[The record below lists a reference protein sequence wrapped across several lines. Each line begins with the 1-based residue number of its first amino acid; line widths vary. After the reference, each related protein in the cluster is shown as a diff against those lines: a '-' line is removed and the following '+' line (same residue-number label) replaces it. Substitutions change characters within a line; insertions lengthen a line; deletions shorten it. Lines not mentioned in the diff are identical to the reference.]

1 MREAACLRRVA
12 GARPPRCANRS
23 TTLETALTHETSSQ
37 KARRYDT
44 ARARNIRYVSVVL
57 PAAPCHLSVEA
68 PNTFN
73 SGCGTRTSGR
83 LSVGETQNEAPPLIN
98 VYYFQRARRVSSLR
112 SGPRAT
118 RGLPIRL
125 RHWPRSTFVC
135 AKIHGPFRCGGAS
148 PKSQLRAWRL
158 SGLLGMNDS
167 LRKSGARFPGWA
179 RGEGPERGGEGAEG
193 GWL

>member
-1 MREAACLRRVA
+1 MWPGHAPRGVLIGRPPSRPPSLTRPAAKRHVVMTRRV
-12 GARPPRCANRS
+12 
-23 TTLETALTHETSSQ
+23 
-37 KARRYDT
+37 
-44 ARARNIRYVSVVL
+44 RAISVTYPLFL